1 MTPHARTGLLGRMT
15 LCSLAS
21 LLAIASTRFAGA
33 PLAQLSPPDSASA
46 CRRAIKPAEESP
58 YVLYS
63 PVALDRAAALRC
75 TGLPPT
81 ADTLDVLEALVNHG
95 WDRNVLGHYALAVA
109 NQRLHAAGISE
120 SAPDRER
127 GLASLR
133 VAYRIK
139 PLTSTGLL
147 LSDVATELALRL
159 QESRQ
164 CSDVV
169 RARELLAEARTVY
182 PDKKLVSHVPD
193 WSAVELKAAET
204 VKRVCGRPAAPQTH
218 REPPQN

>member
-1 MTPHARTGLLGRMT
+1 MTPHALTSLLGRMT
-15 LCSLAS
+15 RCTLAS
-21 LLAIASTRFAGA
+21 LLAIASTSFTKVS
-33 PLAQLSPPDSASA
+33 LAQLSSPDSASA
-46 CRRAIKPAEESP
+46 CRHAIKPAAESA
-58 YVLYS
+58 YALSS
-63 PVALDRAAALRC
+63 PVALDRAAALLC

-95 WDRNVLGHYALAVA
+95 WDRDLLGQHALVLA
-109 NQRLHAAGISE
+109 NQQLHAASISQSE
-120 SAPDRER
+120 SARER

-139 PLTSTGLL
+139 PLTSTRLL
-147 LSDVATELALRL
+147 LSTEAAELALRL

-182 PDKKLVSHVPD
+182 PEKSVSHVPD
-193 WSAVELKAAET
+193 WSAFELKAQET
-204 VKRVCGRPAAPQTH
+204 VRRVCGRQAVQQMH

>member
-1 MTPHARTGLLGRMT
+1 MTPCGRTPFVERMT
-15 LCSLAS
+15 LRSLAS
-21 LLAIASTRFAGA
+21 VLVIAGSGLAVSSH
-33 PLAQLSPPDSASA
+33 AQLSSADSASA
-46 CRRAIKPAEESP
+46 CRSAIH
-58 YVLYS
+58 LHH
-63 PVALDRAAALRC
+63 PVAHWEPSDFVFNQPAALVC

-81 ADTLDVLEALVNHG
+81 ADTLNVLEALVI
-95 WDRNVLGHYALAVA
+95 LGGNRDLLGQYALVLANGHLRVA
-109 NQRLHAAGISE
+109 RNSQLEA
-120 SAPDRER
+120 DRER

-139 PLTSTGLL
+139 PLTSTRLL
-147 LSDVATELALRL
+147 LSTEAAELALRL

-182 PDKKLVSHVPD
+182 PEQSVSHVPD
-193 WSAVELKAAET
+193 WSAFELKAQET
-204 VKRVCGRPAAPQTH
+204 VKRVCGRQAVPQTD